1 MENYLQRVKK
11 AKNGDTKAF
20 AWLYQQIYPD
30 MYRFALYTLRDKED
44 AEDAVSEAVADAF
57 AAIPKLRSEESFKSW
72 MFKILSNKCKNK
84 LKEYANK
91 TLELPEDIEEKA
103 SGQRVEEA
111 ALVRKLF
118 FELGEEDRLIISM
131 HLFAGYTSREMAEL
145 LHMNENTIRS
155 KESRALKKLARK
167 LQ

>member
-1 MENYLQRVKK
+1 MENYLQQVKK

-57 AAIPKLRSEESFKSW
+57 AAILKLRSEESFKSW

-103 SGQRVEEA
+103 SGQQVEEA
-111 ALVRKLF
+111 ALVRKIF
-118 FELGEEDRLIISM
+118 FELGEEERLIISM

-145 LHMNENTIRS
+145 LHINENTIRS
-155 KESRALKKLARK
+155 KESRALKKLAGK

>member
-1 MENYLQRVKK
+1 MENYLQQVKK

-44 AEDAVSEAVADAF
+44 AEDVVSEAVADAF

>member
-1 MENYLQRVKK
+1 MENYLQQVKK

-57 AAIPKLRSEESFKSW
+57 AAILKLRSEEAFKSW

-103 SGQRVEEA
+103 SGQQVEEA
-111 ALVRKLF
+111 ALVRKIF
-118 FELGEEDRLIISM
+118 FELGEEERLIISM

-145 LHMNENTIRS
+145 LHINENTIRS
-155 KESRALKKLARK
+155 KESRALKKLAGK

>member
-1 MENYLQRVKK
+1 MENYLQQVKK

-57 AAIPKLRSEESFKSW
+57 AAIPKLRSEEAFKSW

-91 TLELPEDIEEKA
+91 TLELPEDIEEKV
-103 SGQRVEEA
+103 SGQQVEEA
-111 ALVRKLF
+111 ALVRKIF
-118 FELGEEDRLIISM
+118 FELGEEERLIISM

-145 LHMNENTIRS
+145 LHINENTIRS
-155 KESRALKKLARK
+155 KESRALKKLAGK